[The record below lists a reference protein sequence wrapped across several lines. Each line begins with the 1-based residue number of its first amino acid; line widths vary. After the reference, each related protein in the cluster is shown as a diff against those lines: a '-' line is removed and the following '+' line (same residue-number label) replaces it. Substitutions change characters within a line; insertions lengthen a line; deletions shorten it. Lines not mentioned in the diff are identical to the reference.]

1 MPSRIYLRTAN
12 KLTLGR
18 HAVNDSGR
26 GSEVGASM
34 NPLLND
40 NAFKLGLFS
49 TNAAGGLAF
58 TTVEERWHA
67 RWDDIATMARM
78 ADAAGLEFILP
89 IARWKGY
96 GGETDVRG
104 ASFETLTH
112 GAALAAITDRIAI
125 FSTVHVP
132 LVHPVF
138 AAKALATID
147 HVSKGRAGLN
157 IVCGWNQAEFDMFGH
172 HQSPHD
178 DRYDQG
184 MEWYEIMLGIFTRT
198 EPFDFNGRYYDLKG
212 VVGAPPPIQKPRP
225 VTMSAAYSPAGRR
238 FAARSSDVLFTPLRE
253 PDTAV
258 VHIAEIRELAAAAK
272 REIGVFTA
280 CHVVCRETDAEA
292 EAYYRYYAEEKADT
306 GAVVFHMA
314 AKRAHYGTIDSD
326 VFRIER
332 RRFAGGTGTHA
343 IIGNPQHVAEA
354 LIRVHRLGF
363 AGTSLSFVNF
373 NDELPFFVERVL
385 PLLEQA
391 GMRRPA
397 ALAAA

>member
-1 MPSRIYLRTAN
+1 
-12 KLTLGR
+12 
-18 HAVNDSGR
+18 
-26 GSEVGASM
+26 M

-40 NAFKLGLFS
+40 NVFKLGLFS
-49 TNAAGGLAF
+49 TNADGALAF
-58 TTVEERWHA
+58 TTVDERWRA
-67 RWDDIATMARM
+67 RWDDIERMARM

-112 GAALAAITDRIAI
+112 AAALAAVTQRIAI
-125 FSTVHVP
+125 VSTVHVP

-172 HQSPHD
+172 RQSPHD
-178 DRYDQG
+178 DRYEQG
-184 MEWYEIMLGIFTRT
+184 MEWFEIMLGIFTRD
-198 EPFDFNGRYYDLKG
+198 EPFDYKGRYYDLKG
-212 VVGAPPPIQKPRP
+212 VVGAPPPVQKPRP
-225 VTMSAAYSPAGRR
+225 LTMSAAFSPAGRR
-238 FAARSSDVLFTPLRE
+238 FAARTSDVLFTPLRE
-253 PDTAV
+253 PEKATA
-258 VHIAEIRELAAAAK
+258 HIAEFRALAAAVD
-272 REIGVFTA
+272 REVGVFTA

-292 EAYYRYYAEEKADT
+292 EAYYRYYAEEKADV
-306 GAVVFHMA
+306 GAVDFHMA
-314 AKRAHYGTIDSD
+314 AKQAHYGTIDPD

-332 RRFAGGTGTHA
+332 RRYAGGTGTHA
-343 IIGNPQHVAEA
+343 VIGSPQRVAEA
-354 LIRVHRLGF
+354 LVNVHRLGF

-373 NDELPFFVERVL
+373 NDELPFFVESVM

-391 GMRRPA
+391 GLRHPA
-397 ALAAA
+397 VLSGA

>member
-1 MPSRIYLRTAN
+1 
-12 KLTLGR
+12 
-18 HAVNDSGR
+18 
-26 GSEVGASM
+26 M

-40 NAFKLGLFS
+40 NIFKLGLFS
-49 TNAAGGLAF
+49 TNADGGLAF
-58 TTVEERWHA
+58 TTVEERWQA
-67 RWDDIATMARM
+67 RWDDIATMARL

-112 GAALAAITDRIAI
+112 GAALAAITEHIAI

-157 IVCGWNQAEFDMFGH
+157 IVCGWNQPEFDMFGH

-178 DRYDQG
+178 DRYEQG
-184 MEWYEIMLGIFTRT
+184 TEWFEIMLGIFTRT
-198 EPFDFNGRYYDLKG
+198 KPFDFKGRYYDLKG
-212 VVGAPPPIQKPRP
+212 VVGAPPPVQKPRP
-225 VTMSAAYSPAGRR
+225 VTMSAAFSPAGRR

-253 PDTAV
+253 PEKAAA
-258 VHIAEIRELAAAAK
+258 HIAEIRALAAAVQRK
-272 REIGVFTA
+272 IGVFTA

-292 EAYYRYYAEEKADT
+292 AAYYRYYAEERADV
-306 GAVVFHMA
+306 GAVDFHMA
-314 AKRAHYGTIDSD
+314 AKQAHYGKIDPD

-332 RRFAGGTGTHA
+332 RRYAGGTGTHA
-343 IIGNPQHVAEA
+343 IIGSPQSVTEA
-354 LIRVHRLGF
+354 IVRVHRLGF
-363 AGTSLSFVNF
+363 SGTSLSFVNF
-373 NDELPFFVERVL
+373 NDELPFFIERVM

-391 GMRRPA
+391 GLRQPMTS
-397 ALAAA
+397 AAA